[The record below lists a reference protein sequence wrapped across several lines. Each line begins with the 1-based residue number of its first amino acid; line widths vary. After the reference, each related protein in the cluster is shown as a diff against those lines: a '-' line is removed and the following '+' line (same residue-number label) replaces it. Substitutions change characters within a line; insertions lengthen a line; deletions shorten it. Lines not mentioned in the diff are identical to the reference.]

1 MENKDFVTY
10 EYTSKM
16 AKTNEQ
22 AQVCDMYEAFGWEA
36 TSMQNN
42 GVGATIISFKR
53 DRKLKHKNEL
63 SKLERQ
69 AEETYE
75 EIHNLESAKTKTAN
89 IFSYTFGTFAALV
102 FGGGMS
108 LCMLKTSEI
117 PALVGGIILGIVGA
131 VLCGVN
137 YLAYKSIAQ
146 KKTKQVLPLIDEKQ
160 EKLANLL
167 EKGNDLL
174 SADLI

>member
-1 MENKDFVTY
+1 
-10 EYTSKM
+10 
-16 AKTNEQ
+16 
-22 AQVCDMYEAFGWEA
+22 
-36 TSMQNN
+36 
-42 GVGATIISFKR
+42 
-53 DRKLKHKNEL
+53 
-63 SKLERQ
+63 
-69 AEETYE
+69 
-75 EIHNLESAKTKTAN
+75 
-89 IFSYTFGTFAALV
+89 
-102 FGGGMS
+102 MS